1 MSRAIDKVK
10 NCSNMQ
16 EVRAGVN
23 ALDDILVPLLVERSG
38 YMTQAAKVKNNEDL
52 VRDEA
57 RIQTIVDRVRP
68 MAQAQG
74 GNPDLMERLYRAMM
88 ECYIDYEH
96 QELARPA
103 CTGLEAPGRAAMKL
117 LMIDN
122 YDSFTYN
129 IVQYLGELG
138 AQVIVVRND
147 ESTLDEVIALVERE
161 GVQRI
166 VISPGRARRRRLVFR
181 WPPSSTLRA
190 GCQCWACVWAP
201 EHWRC
206 LWWRHHPCRPANA
219 RQNQRHQ
226 HRPEGRVCRSARA
239 VHGQPLPL
247 AGDRQDHAARLP
259 ASDGDQRRR

>member
-10 NCSNMQ
+10 NCSTMQ

-96 QELARPA
+96 QELAR
-103 CTGLEAPGRAAMKL
+103 
-117 LMIDN
+117 
-122 YDSFTYN
+122 
-129 IVQYLGELG
+129 
-138 AQVIVVRND
+138 
-147 ESTLDEVIALVERE
+147 
-161 GVQRI
+161 
-166 VISPGRARRRRLVFR
+166 
-181 WPPSSTLRA
+181 LRA
-190 GCQCWACVWAP
+190 QGLKPQG
-201 EHWRC
+201 E
-206 LWWRHHPCRPANA
+206 
-219 RQNQRHQ
+219 
-226 HRPEGRVCRSARA
+226 
-239 VHGQPLPL
+239 QP
-247 AGDRQDHAARLP
+247 
-259 ASDGDQRRR
+259 